1 MEQTK
6 AAENLSQWFNL
17 AEQKPWQPGVYEV
30 DEDSFGK
37 WFSYWDG
44 KKFGYL
50 VMDVNEAI
58 EEFSLHTDF
67 VVEKWR
73 GLSSDP
79 NAKPK
84 PKARGNRKVTRYVV
98 MKKSDPPSPVATYLT
113 WMHAV
118 RKSNELTISTPH
130 RYYVVKVRFR
140 SQEAA

>member
-6 AAENLSQWFNL
+6 ATENLSQWFNL
-17 AEQKPWQPGVYEV
+17 DEQKPRESGVYEV

-50 VMDVNEAI
+50 VRDVNEAI

-73 GLSSDP
+73 GLASGPS
-79 NAKPK
+79 AKPK
-84 PKARGNRKVTRYVV
+84 PKARGNRRVTRYVV
-98 MKKSDPPSPVATYLT
+98 MDDIERKPVASFATKKAAENYEES
-113 WMHAV
+113 MMV
-118 RKSNELTISTPH
+118 FSSIEKI
-130 RYYVVKVRFR
+130 RFR
-140 SQEAA
+140 TPEAD